1 VTAIFAFILQLAV
14 LLQPA
19 RPGEHTRVVIADGS
33 AWANI
38 VVDEPG
44 GEALRSTE
52 RLCDSDPSTRWIV
65 ADLDGDGHEDLVAI
79 RFDGFGAHVELWH
92 NGFNGFA
99 RQLASPRHFLRPLV
113 HALREAIASFM
124 GLPTPVA

>member
-14 LLQPA
+14 LLHPA
-19 RPGEHTRVVIADGS
+19 TTGEHTRVVIADGS

-52 RLCDSDPSTRWIV
+52 RLCDCDLATRWI
-65 ADLDGDGHEDLVAI
+65 ATDLDGDGREDLVAI
-79 RFDGFGAHVELWH
+79 RFDSFGTHVELWH

-99 RQLASPRHFLRPLV
+99 RQMASPRHFLRPLV
-113 HALREAIASFM
+113 HALREAIASLM
-124 GLPTPVA
+124 GLPTPIA